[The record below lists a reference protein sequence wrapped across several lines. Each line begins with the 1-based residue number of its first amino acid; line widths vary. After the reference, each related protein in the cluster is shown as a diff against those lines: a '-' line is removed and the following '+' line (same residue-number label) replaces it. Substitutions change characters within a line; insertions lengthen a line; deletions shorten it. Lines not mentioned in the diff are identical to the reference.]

1 MKSNYSPDAHEEA
14 EKFGGFDISRKQS
27 TYNILY
33 KDDKKFT
40 SDRPKKFDKKPNKKP
55 VAKQTP
61 SLE

>member
-14 EKFGGFDISRKQS
+14 EKFGGFDISRKQ
-27 TYNILY
+27 N
-33 KDDKKFT
+33 DKKFT